1 MGRDL
6 KEVTVSQEDT
16 WERKGTEAPGSLPA
30 CVLRPLAQV
39 SQARPG
45 GLTAAV
51 PSTDCRGHG
60 REWRPGG
67 GAWAGWQLTVKEAG
81 FQQYWGA

>member
-1 MGRDL
+1 M
-6 KEVTVSQEDT
+6 SQEDT

-45 GLTAAV
+45 GLTAALSKGTCSV
-51 PSTDCRGHG
+51 SVTLH
-60 REWRPGG
+60 
-67 GAWAGWQLTVKEAG
+67 TVLCKT
-81 FQQYWGA
+81 QQSIIGTKKFLG